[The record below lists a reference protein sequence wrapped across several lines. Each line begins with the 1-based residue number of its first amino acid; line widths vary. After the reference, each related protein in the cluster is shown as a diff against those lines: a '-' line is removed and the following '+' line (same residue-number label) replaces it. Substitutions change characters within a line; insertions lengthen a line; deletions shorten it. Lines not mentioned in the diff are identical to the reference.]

1 MFYTMHELEDFGTTR
16 HYESEDGRLLVVL
29 QTMEHD
35 EGNRHDVANVWLRKG
50 RVDRFMP
57 TTLFVETYYT
67 DDDGNQWG
75 RFNPFIA
82 GWQINFSRL
91 CEATPENERALVAEC
106 AAMYRDGVR
115 SYEAEGYT
123 PCEVTPECLAF

>member
-1 MFYTMHELEDFGTTR
+1 MFYTMHKLEDLGTTR

-29 QTMEHD
+29 QTMGHD
-35 EGNRHDVANVWLRKG
+35 EGNRHDVVNVLLRKG

-82 GWQINFSRL
+82 GWQINLSRL

-106 AAMYRDGVR
+106 AAMYRDGVKT
-115 SYEAEGYT
+115 YEADGWT
-123 PCEVTPECLAF
+123 PCEVTPECIDF